1 MEIKVR
7 NDDFFDNSKTIEI
20 YNSYEPYYLYEM
32 KRFYE
37 NNNIE
42 CIVALDTDLD
52 VYLKHFSNVK
62 FIYLNSSAVHL
73 EEVNKLSNLN
83 GIALCNNQ
91 IKDIDDKILEKIE
104 YLEID
109 YLEKKHVDF
118 KQFESLKHLRLK
130 NYPFEEFKID
140 IELIS
145 LSIDSAPKI
154 KKLNC
159 INTKSLIKLKLEN
172 ITELETINLEC
183 TKLELFDIYDS
194 KKITNLEE
202 FLKSCKN
209 LTEITITSYSDLKAV
224 LNSIGF
230 INNLKR
236 LEYFRTNFK
245 IMDGDLKPL
254 LKLKDVVVCP
264 FYKNYNL
271 KDKDLPH
278 TIVWIQEG
286 NIGKKVRLDSLELG
300 KEDSRILWVK

>member
-1 MEIKVR
+1 MIIKEYTD
-7 NDDFFDNSKTIEI
+7 NFFDNSKALKI

-32 KRFYE
+32 KRYYE
-37 NNNIE
+37 KNIIE
-42 CIVALDTDLD
+42 CIDALDTDLD
-52 VYLKHFSNVK
+52 VYLKSFKNVK
-62 FIYLNSSAVHL
+62 YIRLNSDSVHV
-73 EEVNKLSNLN
+73 EEVNKLSHLN

-91 IKDIDDKILEKIE
+91 LKEIDDKILEKIE

-109 YLEKKHVDF
+109 YLERKQVDF
-118 KQFESLKHLRLK
+118 KQFKSLKHLRLK
-130 NYPFEEFKID
+130 NYPFEQFKID

-145 LSIDSAPKI
+145 LSIDKAPKI
-154 KKLNC
+154 KILNG
-159 INTKSLIKLKLEN
+159 INTQSLIKLELEN
-172 ITELETINLEC
+172 LTKLETIDLEC
-183 TKLELFDIYDS
+183 NKLKLFDIYDS
-194 KKITNLEE
+194 KKISNLEK
-202 FLKSCKN
+202 FLEKCKN
-209 LTEITITSYSDLKAV
+209 LTEIAITSYSDLNAV

-230 INNLKR
+230 IKNLEQ

>member
-7 NDDFFDNSKTIEI
+7 NDDFFNNSKQIEI
-20 YNSYEPYYLYEM
+20 FNSYEPYYLYEM

-62 FIYLNSSAVHL
+62 FIYLNSNAVHL

-91 IKDIDDKILEKIE
+91 LKEIDDKILEKIE

-118 KQFESLKHLRLK
+118 KQFKSLKYLRLK

-140 IELIS
+140 TELIS
-145 LSIDSAPKI
+145 LSIDTAPKI
-154 KKLNC
+154 KKING
-159 INTKSLIKLKLEN
+159 INTKSLMKLKLEN
-172 ITELETINLEC
+172 ITRLETIDLEC
-183 TKLELFDIYDS
+183 TELKSFDIYDS
-194 KKITNLEE
+194 KKIINLEA
-202 FLKSCKN
+202 FLESCKN
-209 LTEITITSYSDLKAV
+209 LTEIAITSYSDLNAV
-224 LNSIGF
+224 LTSIGF
-230 INNLKR
+230 INNLEQ

-254 LKLKDVVVCP
+254 LKLKDAVVCK

-271 KDKDLPH
+271 NDKELPH
-278 TIVWIQEG
+278 TMVWIEEG

-300 KEDSRILWVK
+300 KEDPRIIWFK

>member
-32 KRFYE
+32 KRFYK

-91 IKDIDDKILEKIE
+91 LKEIDDKILEKIE

-109 YLEKKHVDF
+109 YLEKKHIDF
-118 KQFESLKHLRLK
+118 NQFKSLKHLRLK

-145 LSIDSAPKI
+145 LSIDTAPKI

-172 ITELETINLEC
+172 ITKLETIDLEC

-209 LTEITITSYSDLKAV
+209 LTEITITSYSDLNAV

-230 INNLKR
+230 INNLEQLK
-236 LEYFRTNFK
+236 YFRTNFK
-245 IMDGDLKPL
+245 IIDGDLKPL
-254 LKLKDVVVCP
+254 LKIKDAHICR

-278 TIVWIQEG
+278 LKVFIKEG
-286 NIGKKVRLDSLELG
+286 NKISYVELDSLELG
-300 KEDSRILWVK
+300 KDDSRISWLD